1 MGRLSLRLGT
11 MSHGRYHEITFG
23 DFDDEDD
30 SDGGDAAG
38 DFDDEGDGDDRGSVV
53 GVSSGSVAI
62 DLVYRQVM
70 GLKQDMNRISGGC
83 AALRMRTDVATRMIR
98 GQEFPSVFVCLLL

>member
-1 MGRLSLRLGT
+1 M
-11 MSHGRYHEITFG
+11 
-23 DFDDEDD
+23 
-30 SDGGDAAG
+30 
-38 DFDDEGDGDDRGSVV
+38 
-53 GVSSGSVAI
+53 SSGSVAI

-98 GQEFPSVFVCLLL
+98 GQEFPSVFFVCYFDCFKTGMGGMSTGRFGVGLVETGGRV